1 MEVDPKALSIDE
13 LLPHRGRMK
22 LVDEILELTDDIAVT
37 GAVATRRWPLFDGT
51 RISPLVLVE
60 LVAQTA
66 GIKNGLERMRVQGPD
81 ADKRGWIVGIKQAR
95 FEVAEIVPGDRIITR
110 AWNEYQLDNYFNVA
124 GEASINSQIAARVT
138 LQVIQAVAK
147 AEG

>member
-1 MEVDPKALSIDE
+1 
-13 LLPHRGRMK
+13 
-22 LVDEILELTDDIAVT
+22 
-37 GAVATRRWPLFDGT
+37 
-51 RISPLVLVE
+51 
-60 LVAQTA
+60 
-66 GIKNGLERMRVQGPD
+66 
-81 ADKRGWIVGIKQAR
+81 
-95 FEVAEIVPGDRIITR
+95 VAEIVPGDRIITR